1 MSLRR
6 WLLIAA
12 ALFCA
17 GLVIGLLLPDSAAD
31 SIEQTFKDIAGNAA
45 SAEGFGLFVLLLLNN
60 TLAVGASFLFS
71 PIFLILPV
79 VSLLMNGALIT
90 VVARLTLQDHSLAFL
105 AAGILPHGIIEIP
118 AYLLAQAAA
127 ICFGFNV
134 LKAIFDTQRRSEA
147 GPVLIKCL
155 KWLGL
160 AIILLISA
168 ALIEAF
174 ITPLLLGLFN

>member
-1 MSLRR
+1 MNLKR
-6 WLLIAA
+6 WIFIAA
-12 ALFCA
+12 GIFCV
-17 GLVIGLLLPDSAAD
+17 GLIIGLLLPDSAAD
-31 SIEQTFKDIAGNAA
+31 SIEQTFKDIAGSAA
-45 SAEGFGLFVLLLLNN
+45 SAQGLSLFILLLLNN
-60 TLAVGASFLFS
+60 TLAVGASFIFS

-90 VVARLTLQDHSLAFL
+90 VVARLTLQDHSPPFL

-134 LKAIFDTQRRSEA
+134 LNAIFDPQRRSEA
-147 GPVLIKCL
+147 GPMLRKCL
-155 KWLGL
+155 LWFGL
-160 AIILLISA
+160 AIILLIPA
-168 ALIEAF
+168 ALVEAF